1 MAEERPRGAERK
13 AALVIAAYEQI
24 AAKGLGGLR
33 LREVANAVGIDHSTI
48 HHHFPTKRDLVS
60 AVVDHATRQF
70 WNVAPATGTSREKL
84 HAHLATLGRMITDR
98 PDLHVVLRE
107 IDLAALRDPELAE
120 AIAANERGW
129 QASLVSVFTDG
140 AAEHA
145 WPDGVDPIIAA
156 KLVIASVK
164 GASLG
169 PDHAAA
175 VLAHLDTLLSRGS
188 ST

>member
-1 MAEERPRGAERK
+1 MADERPGGAERK

-48 HHHFPTKRDLVS
+48 HHHFPTKRDLVC
-60 AVVDHATRQF
+60 AVAGHATRQF
-70 WNVAPATGTSREKL
+70 WTATPATGTPREKL
-84 HAHLATLGRMITDR
+84 HAHLTTLGRMIAEH

-120 AIAANERGW
+120 AITANERGW
-129 QASLVSVFTDG
+129 QASLTSVFADG
-140 AAEHA
+140 AAERA
-145 WPDGVDPIIAA
+145 WPDGVDPVIAA
-156 KLVIASVK
+156 RLVIASVK

-169 PDHAAA
+169 SEHAAA
-175 VLAHLDTLLSRGS
+175 VLAQLDTLLGGGS
-188 ST
+188 PT